1 MLSHHSDMKKKL
13 SSDLTPF
20 YKSLWIFFV
29 IGLGIMLFMT
39 DMPFSGKATYFFFW
53 TIGAFLF
60 WGLYRNFGT
69 VVIDD
74 HFIYVTH
81 NRDMAIIPMSEIKSV
96 YQNTLFRHLVVIIE
110 LKNVARLGSEIR
122 FIPYH
127 VFRLPF
133 TNHPVVDE
141 LKRLAKLEIN

>member
-1 MLSHHSDMKKKL
+1 MKKKL

-39 DMPFSGKATYFFFW
+39 DMPSSGKSIYFVFW

-60 WGLYRNFGT
+60 WGLYRNFVT

-81 NRDMAIIPMSEIKSV
+81 HGDMAIIPISEIKSV
-96 YQNTLFRHLVVIIE
+96 YQIAFFRH
-110 LKNVARLGSEIR
+110 
-122 FIPYH
+122 P
-127 VFRLPF
+127 
-133 TNHPVVDE
+133 
-141 LKRLAKLEIN
+141 